1 MLKLLI
7 QAQAEE
13 PIENLILPDSVQK
26 ARFVE
31 MVKNLADL
39 NAQSIVH
46 DIVSWLV
53 WTAIKVCIALAIYY
67 VGRWLLGRVVR
78 MFDRIMTRRGTE
90 ISLHSFLLTLIRTC
104 GYIILIVVIVSVLG
118 VDSASFVA
126 ILASMGLAIGMA

>member
-13 PIENLILPDSVQK
+13 PIENLIVPDSVQK

-39 NAQSIVH
+39 DAQSIVH

-53 WTAIKVCIALAIYY
+53 
-67 VGRWLLGRVVR
+67 
-78 MFDRIMTRRGTE
+78 
-90 ISLHSFLLTLIRTC
+90 
-104 GYIILIVVIVSVLG
+104 
-118 VDSASFVA
+118 
-126 ILASMGLAIGMA
+126 

>member
-1 MLKLLI
+1 MCTFVFHRDIIAMLKLLI

-53 WTAIKVCIALAIYY
+53 WTAIKVCIALAI
-67 VGRWLLGRVVR
+67 
-78 MFDRIMTRRGTE
+78 
-90 ISLHSFLLTLIRTC
+90 
-104 GYIILIVVIVSVLG
+104 
-118 VDSASFVA
+118 
-126 ILASMGLAIGMA
+126 